1 MTRAPSDAEGPLIG
15 APAPV
20 DLPPELALPEP
31 APAQVPEGG
40 PAVQARVKAEL
51 AALMTR
57 ARALTPEDLKGG
69 DWFTR
74 FMFVMLRTYAQRVT
88 ADYFKAKYP
97 HLPADA
103 VAARRIELAQRYA
116 AIEGGLMAGAYSAA
130 VAATIG
136 TAGGAS
142 PLTVPAG
149 LTAFGVDLLYTTRL
163 QLRLA
168 HDLAVLYRVPIDLD
182 DPEDLYDLFKVAFG
196 VKAGE
201 LFRGGLARLA
211 PEAARSAVR
220 AGIHTTRLAWLQA
233 VPVVGKHLVKRNL
246 VKMAIPIAAIPISAA
261 FNHYATGAIGRMARQ
276 VYRDKAAAHETAQ
289 RLGPEIGDDALL
301 MLKLVFVAANVDG
314 ELESEEAGLLHAFT
328 HELSEAGDEAALDAF
343 RGLVNIDRAE
353 VLTEV
358 SRRPPEVRALLFE
371 AAAEAVA
378 ADHQLRD
385 PELAFLREL
394 AARCDGEL
402 DESWLRRLV
411 AKGVVGR

>member
-1 MTRAPSDAEGPLIG
+1 MTGPRLDVEGPLTG
-15 APAPV
+15 LPAADPASPGPSLA
-20 DLPPELALPEP
+20 DLPPEA
-31 APAQVPEGG
+31 G
-40 PAVQARVKAEL
+40 PAMQNRVKAEL

-149 LTAFGVDLLYTTRL
+149 LAAFGVDLLYTTRL

-201 LFRGGLARLA
+201 LFRSGIAKIA
-211 PEAARSAVR
+211 PEAARVGVKAT
-220 AGIHTTRLAWLQA
+220 IHTTTLAWVKGLPVIGQHLLQ
-233 VPVVGKHLVKRNL
+233 RNII
-246 VKMAIPIAAIPISAA
+246 KFAIPMLTIPISAG
-261 FNHYATGAIGRMARQ
+261 FNYISTGAIGRAARQ
-276 VYRDKAAAHETAQ
+276 VYRDKATAHETAA
-289 RLGPEIGDDALL
+289 RLSDAVGPDALL
-301 MLKLVFVAANVDG
+301 LLKLVFVSTHADG
-314 ELESEEAGLLHAFT
+314 KVGAEEAWLLHALT
-328 HELSEAGDEAALDAF
+328 RALAARGEDAALDAF
-343 RGLVNIDRAE
+343 RGLVHIDPE
-353 VLTEV
+353 GVVDEV
-358 SRRPPEVRALLFE
+358 SARPEEARARLFD
-371 AAAEAVA
+371 AAVEAVA
-378 ADHQLRD
+378 VDHELKTDELR
-385 PELAFLREL
+385 FLRTL
-394 AARCDGEL
+394 ADRCGLDVDEAR
-402 DESWLRRLV
+402 LRRR
-411 AKGVVGR
+411 AAAGKVGR

>member
-1 MTRAPSDAEGPLIG
+1 MSTHPGAQDPGAPSPDGAAAV
-15 APAPV
+15 APA
-20 DLPPELALPEP
+20 E
-31 APAQVPEGG
+31 APSVAQ
-40 PAVQARVKAEL
+40 VKAEL
-51 AALMTR
+51 DALQDE
-57 ARALTPEDLKGG
+57 ARSLTPAAIKDGT
-69 DWFTR
+69 WFTR
-74 FMFVMLRTYAQRVT
+74 FLVSILETQVQRVN

-103 VAARRIELAQRYA
+103 VAARRIALAQTYA
-116 AIEGGLMAGAYSAA
+116 AIQGGLSAAAYSAFV
-130 VAATIG
+130 VATVG
-136 TAGGAS
+136 TKGAAS
-142 PLTVPAG
+142 AFTLPAG
-149 LTAFGVDLLYTTRL
+149 LTAFAVDLLYTSRL
-163 QLRLA
+163 QLQLA
-168 HDLAVLYRVPIDLD
+168 HDLAVLYRAPIDLD
-182 DPEDLYDLFKVAFG
+182 DPEDLADLFMVAFG

-220 AGIHTTRLAWLQA
+220 AGIHTSRLAWLQA
-233 VPVVGKHLVKRNL
+233 VPVVGKHLVRRNL
-246 VKMAIPIAAIPISAA
+246 VKVAIPVAAIPISAA

-276 VYRDKAAAHETAQ
+276 VYRDKAAAHETAR
-289 RLGPEIGDDALL
+289 RLRPEIGDDALL
-301 MLKLVFVAANVDG
+301 LLKLVFVAANVDG
-314 ELESEEAGLLHAFT
+314 ELEAEEAWLLHAFT

-358 SRRPPEVRALLFE
+358 SRRPAEVRSLLFE

-402 DESWLRRLV
+402 DESWLLRLV
-411 AKGVVGR
+411 AKGAVGR